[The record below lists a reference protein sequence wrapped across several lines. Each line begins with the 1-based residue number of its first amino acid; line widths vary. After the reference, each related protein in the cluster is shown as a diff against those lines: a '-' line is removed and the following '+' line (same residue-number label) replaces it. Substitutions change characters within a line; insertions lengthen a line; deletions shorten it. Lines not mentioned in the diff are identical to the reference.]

1 MTTLTLTPRAAA
13 AAKELR
19 RSGETDDAFMLRMA
33 LAARVSGHFG
43 RLMKA
48 PNAGKE
54 KPEAPPPDGMS
65 LREEFVIPKERGRA
79 FEVYAGEVLRVIEV
93 DGPQTCDFNAFV
105 LPDFKEAFSAGRT
118 RFFTGAHPRK
128 GDPLYTNPP
137 HERIMF
143 RIVEDTVDHTFSET
157 GATAHDL
164 TFPRCSEIVFSYPFG
179 IRGHRGCQDSLAE
192 AIAPYSLTPDD
203 VHDTLNLFMKCGV
216 DRAGM
221 ISIEAPDAVKGD
233 YVDLACEV
241 DSLVV
246 ISSCPAGGVHATNAE
261 GNKPLK
267 VRLYRAK
274 ERDND

>member
-1 MTTLTLTPRAAA
+1 MTTLTLSPEAASA
-13 AAKELR
+13 AEQLQ
-19 RSGETDDAFMLRMA
+19 RSGETDDALMRRLA

-43 RLMKA
+43 RLMESSNPGKA
-48 PNAGKE
+48 
-54 KPEAPPPDGMS
+54 KPEGPAPEGMT
-65 LREEFVIPKERGRA
+65 LRDEFIIPKERGKA
-79 FEVYAGEVLRVIEV
+79 FEVRLDETLRVIEV
-93 DGPQTCDFNAFV
+93 DGPQTCDFNAYV
-105 LPDFKEAFSAGRT
+105 LPDFKETFSAGRT

-128 GDPLYTNPP
+128 GDALYTNPP
-137 HERIMF
+137 HERVMF

-164 TFPRCSEIVFSYPFG
+164 TFPRCSEIVFSHPFG
-179 IRGHRGCQDSLAE
+179 VRGHRGCQDSLAE
-192 AIAPYSLTPDD
+192 AIAPYGLTPDN
-203 VHDTLNLFMKCGV
+203 VHDTLNLYMKCGV

-233 YVDLACEV
+233 YVDLACDI

-267 VRLYRAK
+267 IQIYK
-274 ERDND
+274 PEGTGNE

>member
-1 MTTLTLTPRAAA
+1 MTSVTLRPEAAA
-13 AAKELR
+13 AAEQLR
-19 RSGETDDAFMLRMA
+19 RPGETDDELMRRLA
-33 LAARVSGHFG
+33 LAARLSGHFG
-43 RLMKA
+43 RLMA
-48 PNAGKE
+48 SPNPDKE
-54 KPEAPPPDGMS
+54 KPEGPAPPGMS
-65 LREEFVIPKERGRA
+65 LRDELIIPKERGRA
-79 FEVYAGEVLRVIEV
+79 FEVYASEVLRVIEV

-105 LPDFKEAFSAGRT
+105 LADFSERFSAGRT

-128 GDPLYTNPP
+128 GDALYTNPP
-137 HERIMF
+137 HERVMF
-143 RIVEDTVDHTFSET
+143 RIIEDTVDHTFSVT

-179 IRGHRGCQDSLAE
+179 IQGHRGCQDSLAE
-192 AIAPYSLTPDD
+192 AIAPYGLTPDD

-233 YVDLACEV
+233 YVDLACEI

-261 GNKPLK
+261 GNKRLK
-267 VRLYRAK
+267 IRIYRPQVA
-274 ERDND
+274 RDE